1 MAMEIFALSDRRLNS
16 IAEWQRAIDSEGFAL
31 QLSAETP
38 FAQLSGF
45 LPVRYDNAPSGFE
58 CDHWEPRSV
67 MDEDPSAAFG
77 HAWQY
82 ALAFRFGGRPG
93 ELESAWI
100 AATAYARATAGVV
113 FDTEENRIFQPDEA
127 ASLVRRIESNRSNI
141 DHEAIQKE
149 ILRRVRGEP

>member
-16 IAEWQRAIDSEGFAL
+16 IGEWQRAIDADKFAL

-45 LPVRYDNAPSGFE
+45 LPVRYDNIPSGFE
-58 CDHWEPRSV
+58 CDHWEPRAV
-67 MDEDPSAAFG
+67 MDEDPSVAFG
-77 HAWQY
+77 HSWKY

-93 ELESAWI
+93 ELESAWM

-127 ASLVRRIESNRSNI
+127 ARLVRKIESNRANI